1 MQDMAVVLNSL
12 KGHSISENTSILAI
26 EYNWDRLLGEIED
39 LLSQVGF
46 SYFSYSVTMCRQMG
60 AGFDLDRMIHMTNA
74 REIAGSLPADVVTEY
89 FDNISMQDPAIEILS
104 QQKSP
109 LVVNSS
115 SVSSCSVADSFWEKK
130 GIRSRVYLPVES
142 RNSDYWFHYFG
153 LYHELGDEE
162 FGNLFSEI
170 ENWLVPALNR
180 YHRLLQTVC
189 EKDQNPFLQHEILS
203 PTCLDILKMTS
214 QGMPVKSIADKLKL
228 TEEGIT
234 YHITRAKRIFG
245 ARNKTHLI
253 AVLYDVGL
261 M

>member
-1 MQDMAVVLNSL
+1 VQDIAVVLNSL

-74 REIAGSLPADVVTEY
+74 REIAGSLPAAVVTEY
-89 FDNISMQDPAIEILS
+89 FDSISVQDPAIEMLS

-253 AVLYDVGL
+253 AILYDVGL

>member
-26 EYNWDRLLGEIED
+26 EYNWDCLLGEID
-39 LLSQVGF
+39 NLLSQVGF
-46 SYFSYSVTMCRQMG
+46 SYFSYSVTMCRHMG
-60 AGFDLDRMIHMTNA
+60 ADFDLDRMIHTTNA
-74 REIAGSLPADVVTEY
+74 REIAGSLPAAVVTEY
-89 FDNISMQDPAIEILS
+89 FENIAVQDPAIEMLS
-104 QQKSP
+104 HQKSP

-115 SVSSCSVADSFWEKK
+115 SVSSCSVEDSFWEKQ

-162 FGNLFSEI
+162 FRNLFSEI

-253 AVLYDVGL
+253 AILYDVGL